1 MESGCKSRTSQ
12 VLLLVRST
20 IGLFSKKSQVMR
32 TNRRKGQFNRPEA
45 RSLKIQPIHRL
56 NRWSR
61 TVVPEIKLCGNWL
74 AKLGFEPEGR
84 VTVHASTGLI
94 VIRHEDEP
102 DEV

>member
-1 MESGCKSRTSQ
+1 
-12 VLLLVRST
+12 
-20 IGLFSKKSQVMR
+20 MR
-32 TNRRKGQFNRPEA
+32 TPRKQSGLKRPEA

-61 TVVPEIKLCGNWL
+61 SIVPEIKLCGKWL
-74 AKLGFEPEGR
+74 AKLGFEPESR
-84 VTVHASTGLI
+84 VTVYASNGLI